1 MEFTTELSLSSRKFE
16 TTSSS
21 DNVNPKKRKMMM
33 LTSTSSN
40 SMSSSSLK
48 CSNGGDHDDLHQV
61 MMNNRRPLPLDWEQ
75 CLDLHSG
82 TMYYMNRKTSRKS
95 WNMPPNHNNE
105 DDRDLDLGLN
115 ISSSNNN
122 NNHSSVGVNSSTD
135 NNKKLLVGTTD
146 SSCNMVALACSN
158 CHLLV
163 IVSKSAPS
171 CPNCKYIHSSL
182 DPTLAHPSAPRV
194 SSGGYDEG
202 LRRHPPKS
210 ISNMTLSL
218 LN

>member
-1 MEFTTELSLSSRKFE
+1 
-16 TTSSS
+16 
-21 DNVNPKKRKMMM
+21 
-33 LTSTSSN
+33 
-40 SMSSSSLK
+40 
-48 CSNGGDHDDLHQV
+48 
-61 MMNNRRPLPLDWEQ
+61 
-75 CLDLHSG
+75 
-82 TMYYMNRKTSRKS
+82 MYYMNRKTSRKS

-105 DDRDLDLGLN
+105 DDRDLDLELN

-122 NNHSSVGVNSSTD
+122 NNHANSSTD
-135 NNKKLLVGTTD
+135 NNNKLLVGTTD

-182 DPTLAHPSAPRV
+182 DPTLAHSSAPRV